1 MAQLTMLEA
10 VRAALR
16 QELARDPLVLVLGE
30 DVGRKG
36 GVFLATEGL
45 QAEFGPERVIDTP
58 LSETLIGG
66 LAVGAALGGC
76 RPVAEIQFAD
86 YIYPAIDHI
95 INEMARIRYRS
106 NGVYACPVV
115 VRAPFGGPVRGGLY
129 HSQSVEQ
136 FFTPAP
142 GLKVVIPSTP
152 YDAKGLLTA
161 AIRDDDPVIF
171 FEHKRGYRARR
182 EEVPEDAYTVPIGVA
197 AVRREGR
204 HLAVFSYG
212 EIVHRCLEAAERLS
226 REDGIEAE
234 VIDLRT
240 LRPLDEATILAAVA
254 KTGRALIVHE
264 ANRAF
269 GVGAEVAALIGEQA
283 FEQLDAPITRLAG
296 PDVPAMPYAHHFE
309 QWFVISTD
317 QIADAMRRLAA
328 Y

>member
-1 MAQLTMLEA
+1 MAQMTLLEA
-10 VRAALR
+10 VRAAMM
-16 QELARDPLVLVLGE
+16 QEMERDPLVIVLGE

-45 QAEFGPERVIDTP
+45 QARFGPERVIDTP
-58 LSETLIGG
+58 LSETLIAG
-66 LAVGAALGGC
+66 LATGAALNGV
-76 RPVAEIQFAD
+76 RPIAEIQFAD

-95 INEMARIRYRS
+95 VNEMARIRYRS
-106 NGVYACPVV
+106 NGAYSCPVV

-136 FFTPAP
+136 FFAPAP

-152 YDAKGLLTA
+152 YDAKGLLAA
-161 AIRDDDPVIF
+161 AIRDDDPVLF

-182 EEVPEDAYTVPIGVA
+182 EEVPDEPYTLPIGQA
-197 AVRREGR
+197 TVRREGR
-204 HLAVFSYG
+204 HLSVFTYG
-212 EIVHRCLEAAERLS
+212 EIAHRCLEAAEHLAR
-226 REDGIEAE
+226 DGVEAE
-234 VIDLRT
+234 VVDLRT
-240 LRPLDEATILAAVA
+240 LRPLDVATILESVR

-264 ANRAF
+264 ANLSF

-283 FEQLDAPITRLAG
+283 FEFLDAPITRLAG

-309 QWFVISTD
+309 AWFVVSTD
-317 QIADAMRRLAA
+317 EIAEAMRRLAA